1 MVKEEGK
8 RMYRKEGTTERIDEN
23 VQIGQKNKDSGIK
36 TTKVVLLK
44 HRALSTRHLY
54 QAYPGFIFELKQL
67 NR

>member
-23 VQIGQKNKDSGIK
+23 VQIGQRNKDSGIK

-54 QAYPGFIFELKQL
+54 
-67 NR
+67 